1 MNLNSLIGL
10 SLGCEEVPHKD
21 CYPTFQM
28 IETGCQS
35 HPESFSQF
43 FMKTEA
49 GPWHPL
55 CQSRASSKGMG
66 NGAGEANE
74 SPGKDQKVRA
84 PALTEAE
91 ECTVVRNTDSGPT
104 AWV

>member
-49 GPWHPL
+49 RTL
-55 CQSRASSKGMG
+55 ASSIPVQGFFQRD
-66 NGAGEANE
+66 GEW
-74 SPGKDQKVRA
+74 GR
-84 PALTEAE
+84 
-91 ECTVVRNTDSGPT
+91 
-104 AWV
+104 